1 MMRNKKIFFLLALL
15 FSLLTLL
22 STLAVLLY
30 IVISR
35 QESVYSIIPTFFF
48 LIFLIST
55 LILYNRFQQNEVQN
69 LLNHFKER
77 DVFPFAAKTS
87 ACKYA
92 AFEIKADKLELV
104 TLNKAKEETVLFTF
118 LNQNIAKVEPKM
130 QKGTPRLVFTFKEN
144 ISYLGKETK
153 MVSLKISEIPTKV
166 NKNVRFLTY
175 LSELNLN

>member
-15 FSLLTLL
+15 FSLLALL

-48 LIFLIST
+48 LVFLIST

-69 LLNHFKER
+69 LLSHFKER
-77 DVFPFAAKTS
+77 DVFSFAAKTS
-87 ACKYA
+87 VCRHA
-92 AFEIKADKLELV
+92 AFLIKADRVELV

-118 LNQNIAKVEPKM
+118 LNQNIAKVEPRM
-130 QKGTPRLVFTFKEN
+130 QKGTPRLVFTFNEN

-153 MVSLKISEIPTKV
+153 VVSLKVSEIPTKV
-166 NKNVRFLTY
+166 SKNIRFLTY